1 MGGGRWGSGEEVGI
15 WAPESSLTGC
25 LPACLWWS
33 EWWGRGWC
41 DEYQPVGDTQANS
54 PARLQK
60 QLGSVSITECVSVCG
75 SRVPT
80 DATEALQTGYTLY
93 TQEHT
98 HTASQSNSMVENTVH
113 SKQYTHNNY
122 HTKIDVAVVMWA
134 AKDGQPL
141 KKKPK
146 KITL

>member
-1 MGGGRWGSGEEVGI
+1 M
-15 WAPESSLTGC
+15 
-25 LPACLWWS
+25 
-33 EWWGRGWC
+33 
-41 DEYQPVGDTQANS
+41 
-54 PARLQK
+54 
-60 QLGSVSITECVSVCG
+60 CG

-141 KKKPK
+141 KKKTK